1 MFGNLFGK
9 KPPRFTLLELRRLND
24 VLVHHRTVTA
34 ANRDVLVGTFREIAE
49 LMIWGDQHE
58 PSFFDLFV
66 ELKTLAHFCRFT
78 SLKKG
83 GGGWRGGL
91 TLQLLQTLSIMIQN
105 TREETSLFYLFSNNH
120 INELIEAEL
129 DFQDEEVMAYY
140 ISLLKTIS
148 LKLNEKTIQFFFFAE
163 EPTRGRAGQHRARG
177 GNGGGGREGGLRGD
191 SGEGGVNGGG
201 GGEGE
206 EGAGAGAAQFP
217 LYTRA
222 VESLGHSE
230 SMARWCYVKP
240 LLTEPGFCA

>member
-1 MFGNLFGK
+1 MFENMFSK

-34 ANRDVLVGTFREIAE
+34 ANRDVLIGTFREIAE

-66 ELKTLAHFCRFT
+66 ELKTLAHFCRFM

-91 TLQLLQTLSIMIQN
+91 TLQLLQTLSIMVQN

-140 ISLLKTIS
+140 ISFLKTIS

-163 EPTRGRAGQHRARG
+163 EPTRGRAGQRRARG
-177 GNGGGGREGGLRGD
+177 RDGGGVGGDRDGGE
-191 SGEGGVNGGG
+191 SGGSGGG
-201 GGEGE
+201 GGCGGILGRGGVG
-206 EGAGAGAAQFP
+206 GAGRG
-217 LYTRA
+217 
-222 VESLGHSE
+222 G
-230 SMARWCYVKP
+230 
-240 LLTEPGFCA
+240 GGG